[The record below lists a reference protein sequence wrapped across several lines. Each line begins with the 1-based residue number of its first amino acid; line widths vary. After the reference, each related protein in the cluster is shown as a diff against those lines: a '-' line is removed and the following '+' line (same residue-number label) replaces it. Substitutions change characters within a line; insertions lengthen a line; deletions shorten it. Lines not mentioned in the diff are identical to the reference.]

1 MISET
6 LVTVESK
13 VTNPSASSYE
23 KVALRTPS
31 ILSTTT
37 RAAVAQP
44 LQVMPV
50 TASAAPV

>member
-6 LVTVESK
+6 LVAVESK
-13 VTNPSASSYE
+13 VTKPSAFSYE
-23 KVALRTPS
+23 NAAPCTPS
-31 ILSTTT
+31 ILSTAT

-50 TASAAPV
+50 TSSATVV